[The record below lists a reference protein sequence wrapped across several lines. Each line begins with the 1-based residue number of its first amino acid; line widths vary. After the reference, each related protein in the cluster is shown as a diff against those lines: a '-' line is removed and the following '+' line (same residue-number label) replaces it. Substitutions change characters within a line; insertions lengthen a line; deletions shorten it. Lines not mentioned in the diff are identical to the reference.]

1 MRGALIACI
10 VAAKGMAQ
18 LATAFERRATGLL
31 LCQVRFGRLLV
42 DANQM
47 IAKRRENIPVDTFQ
61 TQRFGWPPGH
71 VTVNAV
77 LGKVDSF
84 LREET
89 TITFT
94 LVAVHASTGKQ
105 LLTSAFIVVRVVA
118 IGAGHFRLLKAD
130 ALCQPI
136 ELVAGVNAVLDVLL
150 GVGRKVVL
158 VQLIARTE
166 LQSLALER
174 P

>member
-1 MRGALIACI
+1 MRGALVARI
-10 VAAKGMAQ
+10 VGAKRMAKQ
-18 LATAFERRATGLL
+18 ATAIKRVATGLL

-47 IAKRRENIPVDTFQ
+47 IAKWRENIPVDTLQ
-61 TQRFGWPPGH
+61 TQRFGWPSGH
-71 VTVNAV
+71 VTVDAV
-77 LGKVDSF
+77 VGKVDPF

-89 TITFT
+89 AITFT

-118 IGAGHFRLLKAD
+118 IGAGHFRLLEAG
-130 ALCQPI
+130 ALSQPI
-136 ELVAGVNAVLDVLL
+136 ELVAGVDAVLDVLL
-150 GVGRKVVL
+150 GVGWKVMFI
-158 VQLIARTE
+158 QLIARTE
-166 LQSLALER
+166 LQCRALER